1 MAKFE
6 FKGITAYIGLLE
18 RIGPKGSKGILKYAL
33 YPGAAIIADSV
44 RSAIE
49 SQAFDTGELA
59 ASIGLAPM
67 QDNFG
72 YLNTKVVFAG
82 YDEKHVPNA
91 LKAAVLES
99 GTSDKKHPARH
110 IISKAA
116 KNAQAAAEAAIA
128 AAFDEKIGQIMED

>member
-18 RIGPKGSKGILKYAL
+18 RIGPKGSHGILKYAL
-33 YPGAAIIADSV
+33 YPGAAVVADAV
-44 RSAIE
+44 RAAVE
-49 SQAFDTGELA
+49 SHRDTGELA

-67 QDNFG
+67 QNDYG
-72 YLNTKVVFAG
+72 YVNTKVVFAG

-99 GTSDKKHPARH
+99 GTSDKKHPALH

-116 KNAQAAAEAAIA
+116 KSAQAAAEAAIEQA
-128 AAFDEKIGQIMED
+128 LDEKISQIMEE